1 MRSLT
6 ALICLSLWTGLAAGQ
21 TTAGPVD
28 ARQQQGGARTPARA
42 GRVDPQAAQG
52 TAVLRGQVV
61 AADTGTPIRRAQVRV
76 SAQNMREARIT
87 ITDGQGRFEIRDL
100 AAGRYTLTASKGGFV
115 TLQYGQRRPGESGTP
130 LDLGEGQALDKLM
143 VGLPRGSVIGG
154 RITDEFG
161 EPLVNAAVTALRYAF
176 VGGARRLVPAGARDT
191 TDDQGGYR
199 LFGLPPGDYLVS
211 ATLRA
216 AEVTDPGN
224 DLSGY
229 APTYFPGT
237 PSASD
242 AQRVRVGLA
251 AENVNVSFGLIATRL
266 VRISGQVISAT
277 GGPAGGGMV
286 SLGPAGGSGEPAM
299 LTQGG
304 GGGTRVDSNGAF
316 HMNNVAPGRYTL
328 QARTG
333 PRGGGEFARLD
344 LAVGRDDIEGVTLV
358 MAPAGYLSGAVITDS
373 GTPLPSSGVQVIA
386 RPASPD
392 AMPIGPGGGGGPT
405 GRVSPEGYFEVGNIT
420 EPRVIRITA
429 PQGWTLKSVLLNNQD
444 ITDAP
449 LDVPPGQHVTGV
461 KVVITQ
467 KAGTVSG
474 TVTDARKQPVLDA
487 TVVLFPVDPALRGYL
502 SRFIRSARPNQQGT
516 FSITSTPPGEYLAV
530 AVQALED
537 GQSADPEFLASIE
550 SLATRVTLED
560 GENKTMNLELRGR

>member
-1 MRSLT
+1 M
-6 ALICLSLWTGLAAGQ
+6 
-21 TTAGPVD
+21 
-28 ARQQQGGARTPARA
+28 
-42 GRVDPQAAQG
+42 
-52 TAVLRGQVV
+52 
-61 AADTGTPIRRAQVRV
+61 
-76 SAQNMREARIT
+76 
-87 ITDGQGRFEIRDL
+87 
-100 AAGRYTLTASKGGFV
+100 
-115 TLQYGQRRPGESGTP
+115 
-130 LDLGEGQALDKLM
+130 
-143 VGLPRGSVIGG
+143 IGG

-191 TDDQGGYR
+191 TDDQGSYR

-216 AEVTDPGN
+216 AEVTDAGN

-237 PSASD
+237 SSAAD
-242 AQRVRVGLA
+242 AQRVRVALA

-286 SLGPAGGSGEPAM
+286 TLGPAGGSGEPAM
-299 LTQGG
+299 FTQG
-304 GGGTRVDSNGAF
+304 GGGTRVDANGAF

-333 PRGGGEFARLD
+333 PRGGGEFARMD
-344 LAVGRDDIEGVTLV
+344 LTVGRDDIDGVTLV

-373 GTPLPSSGVQVIA
+373 GTPLPASGVQVIT

-392 AMPIGPGGGGGPT
+392 ATPIGPGGGGPA

-420 EPRVIRITA
+420 EPRVIRVTA
-429 PQGWTLKSVLLNNQD
+429 PQGWTLKAVLLNNQD
-444 ITDAP
+444 ITDVP

-461 KVVITQ
+461 KVVLTQ
-467 KAGTVSG
+467 KISTVTG

-487 TVVLFPVDPALRGYL
+487 TVVLFPVDPALRGYQ
-502 SRFIRSARPNQQGT
+502 SRFIRAARPNQQGT
-516 FSITSTPPGEYLAV
+516 FSITATPPGEYLAV

-537 GQSADPEFLASIE
+537 GQSGDPEFLASIE
-550 SLATRVTLED
+550 SLAMRVTVEE
-560 GENKTMNLELRGR
+560 GESKTVNLELKGTVGWSLESWSWVLGLRGLRLGRLPVGCRLPVTATGHRTPDTGSEVIQPASTPPARPRAAAAAACDPSAGGSSGPPASGSS

>member
-1 MRSLT
+1 MKAALLT
-6 ALICLSLWTGLAAGQ
+6 MVGLLLCASIAAGQ
-21 TTAGPVD
+21 TTAAPGE
-28 ARQQQGGARTPARA
+28 ARPPAGGARTPARA

-76 SAQNMREARIT
+76 SAQNVREARIT

-130 LDLGEGQALDKLM
+130 LDLGEGQALDKLL

-191 TDDQGGYR
+191 TDDQGSYR

-237 PSASD
+237 PSPSD

-277 GGPAGGGMV
+277 GGPAGGGQV
-286 SLGPAGGSGEPAM
+286 ILGPAGGSGEPAM
-299 LTQGG
+299 FTQG
-304 GGGTRVDSNGAF
+304 GGGTRVDANGTF
-316 HMNNVAPGRYTL
+316 HLNNVAPGRYTL

-333 PRGGGEFARLD
+333 PRGDGEFARMD
-344 LAVGRDDIEGVTLV
+344 LTVGRDDIDGVTLV
-358 MAPAGYLSGAVITDS
+358 MAPAGYLSGAVVTDS
-373 GTPLPSSGVQVIA
+373 GTPLPSSGVQVIT
-386 RPASPD
+386 RPASPE
-392 AMPIGPGGGGGPT
+392 AMPIGPGGGGPA

-420 EPRVIRITA
+420 EPRLIRVTA
-429 PQGWTLKSVLLNNQD
+429 PQGWALKTVLLNNQD
-444 ITDAP
+444 ITDVP

-461 KVVITQ
+461 KVVMTQ
-467 KAGTVSG
+467 KLSTVTG
-474 TVTDARKQPVLDA
+474 TVTDAGKQPVLDA

-502 SRFIRSARPNQQGT
+502 SRFIRAARPNQQGT
-516 FSITSTPPGEYLAV
+516 FSITATPPGEYLAV

-537 GQSADPEFLASIE
+537 GQSSDPEFLASIE
-550 SLATRVTLED
+550 SLAMRVTVEE
-560 GENKTMNLELRGR
+560 GESKTVNLELKGR